1 MNGAFPPAPS
11 AQSPF
16 ARYAG
21 MAQPSEEQRR
31 QQMMQQFAQQ
41 IVGQPTQN
49 VAQGVGQMIA
59 GAGLGLSKFN
69 QQQSAAFPQAPGGA
83 KPSIMTGLANFF
95 TGRNNGGLY

>member
-1 MNGAFPPAPS
+1 MSGGFSQSPS
-11 AQSPF
+11 VQSPF

-21 MAQPSEEQRR
+21 MAQPSDEQRR
-31 QQMMQQFAQQ
+31 QLMMQQFAQQ
-41 IVGQPTQN
+41 IVGQPTQS
-49 VAQGVGQMIA
+49 VAQGVGQVIA

-69 QQQSAAFPQAPGGA
+69 QQQNTAFPQAPGGA